1 MPYISPTDAALFFIP
16 VIMFSVAV
24 ISFIAA
30 CRSRSGA
37 NEYDFSAANSQSLQT
52 IAGILAV
59 GVMVLSL
66 GLKSIIDHLEALR
79 K

>member
-1 MPYISPTDAALFFIP
+1 MPDGTEVALFAIP
-16 VIMFSVAV
+16 ILMFAIAV
-24 ISFIAA
+24 VSFIAA
-30 CRSRSGA
+30 ARSRSGA
-37 NEYDFSAANSQSLQT
+37 NERDLAAANSQSLQT

-59 GVMVLSL
+59 LVMVLAL